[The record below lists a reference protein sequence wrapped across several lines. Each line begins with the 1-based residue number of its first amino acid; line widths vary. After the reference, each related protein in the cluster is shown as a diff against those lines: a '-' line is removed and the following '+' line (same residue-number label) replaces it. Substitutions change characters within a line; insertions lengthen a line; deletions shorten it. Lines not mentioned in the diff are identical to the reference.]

1 MEYIYDP
8 YVLLGVKPGADNQEI
23 NAAFAR
29 LQQALAPS
37 EAKGKPGAIAQL
49 EQIKAAYALLSD
61 SRKRS
66 AFDRQ
71 RASDRP
77 GTGFQMRVT
86 PSKKVI
92 EKLQEPQVIYLLAE
106 IIPHSKASPDSA
118 APVRRDAGLNLTLIL
133 DHSNSM
139 NGVRLDR
146 VKVAATEIIE
156 QLSENDILSVVG
168 FNDHAE
174 VVIPATSVENKRA
187 LATRTR
193 IMRASGG
200 TEMYKGLYAGV
211 LENRK
216 NLRPDRVNHII
227 LLTDG
232 NTYGDQEK
240 CLTLA
245 RKLSKEGISV
255 STLGLGSE
263 WNDEFL
269 DEIASIT
276 GGSSGFIKSA
286 NAVVSF
292 LNNQVKNLA
301 NVYAEQMQL
310 TVAPT
315 PDVDVEMTFK
325 LAPSPQPLPEK
336 DQVIH
341 LGGMQFDR
349 KMSVLLQLQIP
360 ADVEVGTLDL
370 GRVVVSGRV
379 ISEKRVYTAT
389 SQLSVQVS
397 EQPSVEPPPNKI
409 LDALGKLT
417 LYRMQERA
425 NDSIERGNVK
435 EATQRLQNLATRL
448 LEVGQDGLAKEA
460 FDEVKRLKTTHALS
474 EEGRKTLKY
483 QTRVLIGE
491 VDGGSKDG

>member
-1 MEYIYDP
+1 MDYIYDP
-8 YVLLGVKPGADNQEI
+8 YVLLGIKTDATNQDI
-23 NAAFAR
+23 SAAFAR
-29 LQQALAPS
+29 LQQRLAAA
-37 EAKGKPGAIAQL
+37 ETKGKPGAIAQMT
-49 EQIKAAYALLSD
+49 QIKEAYALLSD
-61 SRKRS
+61 QRKR
-66 AFDRQ
+66 ANFDRKH
-71 RASDRP
+71 
-77 GTGFQMRVT
+77 GTQSNTTLFQLKVT

-92 EKLQEPQVIYLLAE
+92 EKLQEPQVIYLLADIVPKKTSRTGE
-106 IIPHSKASPDSA
+106 GIPPQRMDT
-118 APVRRDAGLNLTLIL
+118 GLNLTLVL

-146 VKVAATEIIE
+146 VKVAATEIIA
-156 QLSENDILSVVG
+156 QLTPNDILSVVG

-174 VVIPATSVENKRA
+174 VVIPATAVEDKKS

-200 TEMYKGLYAGV
+200 TEMYKGLRAGV
-211 LENRK
+211 QENRK

-232 NTYGDQEK
+232 NTYGDQDK

-245 RKLSKEGISV
+245 RKLSTEGISV

-301 NVYAEQMQL
+301 NIFAEQMQL
-310 TVAPT
+310 TLAPT
-315 PDVDVEMTFK
+315 ADVDVEMTFK

-336 DQVIH
+336 DAVIQ
-341 LGGMQFDR
+341 LGGLQVER
-349 KMSVLLQLQIP
+349 PMSVLLQLQIP
-360 ADVEVGTLDL
+360 ADADVGKLDL
-370 GRVVVSGRV
+370 GRLVISGRG
-379 ISEKRVYTAT
+379 IAEKHVFTTACD
-389 SQLSVQVS
+389 LSVQVS
-397 EQPSVEPPPNKI
+397 EEPDIEPPPNKI

-425 NDSIERGNVK
+425 NDSIERGNVR
-435 EATQRLQNLATRL
+435 EATQRLHNLATRL
-448 LEVGQDGLAKEA
+448 LEVGQDDLAREA
-460 FDEVKRLKTTHALS
+460 FDEVNRLKTTHALS

-483 QTRVLIGE
+483 QTRLLIGE
-491 VDGGSKDG
+491 ANDGDS